1 LCLHKENVENIQS
14 NLSDE
19 PVQTYELKDDG
30 SCLLTAGNMN
40 IHINKNENY
49 EGWAMINY
57 KWFVDYK

>member
-1 LCLHKENVENIQS
+1 MCLHKENVENIQS

-19 PVQTYELKDDG
+19 PVQTYELKDGDLLIDG
-30 SCLLTAGNMN
+30 WK
-40 IHINKNENY
+40 HEYPYVNKNENY